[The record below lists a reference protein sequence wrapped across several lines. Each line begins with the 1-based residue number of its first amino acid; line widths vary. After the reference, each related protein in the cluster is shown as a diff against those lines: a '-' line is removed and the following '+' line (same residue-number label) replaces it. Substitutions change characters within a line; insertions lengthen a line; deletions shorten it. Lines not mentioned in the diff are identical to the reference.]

1 MGYTNYWKQPDFT
14 DTEWTLIK
22 KEYDYI
28 KEMCDGYVRD
38 ETIDEDE
45 IIFNGV
51 PDHETFVLYK
61 SLKHMNK
68 IYSCKDGFNENNRFN
83 FCKTAR
89 KPYDIAVWHLLFYAN
104 SITNGKLEIS
114 RDR

>member
-1 MGYTNYWKQPDFT
+1 MGYTNYWQQPDFT
-14 DTEWTLIK
+14 DDEWTKIK
-22 KEYDYI
+22 DEYKYV
-28 KEMCDGYVRD
+28 KEMCDGFIRD
-38 ETIDEDE
+38 ESINNDE

-61 SLKHMNK
+61 SLKEMNK

-89 KPYDIAVWHLLFYAN
+89 KPYDIAVWHMLYFAN
-104 SITNGKLEIS
+104 TISNGKLDIG
-114 RDR
+114 RDW